1 MVKVNGRHECPACKK
16 SYANRQHLSRHKKD
30 CSRNS
35 NVSYSCSK
43 CTKVFSRK
51 DSFNRHF
58 PGCKG
63 KEVSKVCSKC
73 SVAFPTLWRLNRHI
87 EQAHSTKDLKCNKC
101 DKIYQRR
108 PAYEQHMKICTGV
121 KINMV
126 QEVFTCNACGKTYQ
140 KEYAYNNHVQLCSDN
155 FGINGYQDD
164 ILDEE
169 VTIICLIF

>member
-1 MVKVNGRHECPACKK
+1 MVRVNGRHECPACKK
-16 SYANRQHLSRHKKD
+16 SYANRQYLSRHKKD

-43 CTKVFSRK
+43 CTNVFSRK

-87 EQAHSTKDLKCNKC
+87 EQAHSTKDLKCKC

-108 PAYEQHMKICTGV
+108 PAYEQHMKILPPSA
-121 KINMV
+121 KITSLHTSNG
-126 QEVFTCNACGKTYQ
+126 NAHLQSMLFAKPSLTCGKHLKMTWLQ
-140 KEYAYNNHVQLCSDN
+140 KMMVSLM
-155 FGINGYQDD
+155 
-164 ILDEE
+164 
-169 VTIICLIF
+169 